1 MNTNGSTARWIG
13 IIAAIIL
20 TLGFGTVGVIMG
32 DQSQRQLNTETDVR
46 RMDKEQVLII
56 YQLKE
61 INRKLDQLLEAD

>member
-1 MNTNGSTARWIG
+1 MSTNGSTARWIS

-32 DQSQRQLNTETDVR
+32 DQSQRQLNTEADVR
-46 RMDKEQVLII
+46 RMDKNQVLVI

-61 INRKLDQLLEAD
+61 INKKLDQLLEE

>member
-1 MNTNGSTARWIG
+1 MSTNGSTARWIS

-20 TLGFGTVGVIMG
+20 TLGFGTVSVIIA

-46 RMDKEQVLII
+46 RMDKNQVLVI

-61 INRKLDQLLEAD
+61 INKKLDQLLEE

>member
-46 RMDKEQVLII
+46 RMDK
-56 YQLKE
+56 
-61 INRKLDQLLEAD
+61 N